1 LKPQARLVIKNGS
14 NSDILLKVMTTAP
27 SNYMVKPAKAAIK
40 AFRSLSVDIVCN
52 YALDSSVS
60 VFTAY

>member
-1 LKPQARLVIKNGS
+1 
-14 NSDILLKVMTTAP
+14 MTTAP

-40 AFRSLSVDIVCN
+40 AFRSLTVEIACN

-60 VFTAY
+60 VSLPLIILCVPPYTVRGKGN